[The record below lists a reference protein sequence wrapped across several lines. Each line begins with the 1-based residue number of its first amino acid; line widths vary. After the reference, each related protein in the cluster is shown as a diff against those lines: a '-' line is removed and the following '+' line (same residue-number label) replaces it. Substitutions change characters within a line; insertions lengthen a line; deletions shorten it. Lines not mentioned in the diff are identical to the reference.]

1 VKERALDGELL
12 PLVKRLNEIRRA
24 NPAFQRFANLVLLE
38 TESEHLF
45 AYAKRSG
52 DNVVVVVVNTDP
64 LETREGVAVL
74 PAALGLP
81 PTFRAQ
87 ELLADQTFTWQTGR
101 NYVRLDPGQSHVLR
115 VGA

>member
-1 VKERALDGELL
+1 
-12 PLVKRLNEIRRA
+12 
-24 NPAFQRFANLVLLE
+24 VLLE

-74 PAALGLP
+74 PPRSAAAAFASRQLGGERSRG
-81 PTFRAQ
+81 T
-87 ELLADQTFTWQTGR
+87 TGATTSAR
-101 NYVRLDPGQSHVLR
+101 TGQATSR
-115 VGA
+115 